1 MTANVRFDK
10 RSIRMRIKHQLV
22 DSGREKLGV
31 VIGDHVETGINAT
44 LLPGVRI
51 GSGTWIGPGAIVS
64 EDVPSETV
72 ILVKQSYI
80 KKTRVVD

>member
-1 MTANVRFDK
+1 VK
-10 RSIRMRIKHQLV
+10 IKHQLV

-31 VIGDHVETGINAT
+31 IMGDHVETGINVA

-51 GSGTWIGPGAIVS
+51 GSRTWIGPGAIVS